1 VAEACIFC
9 QIASGAVPATVV
21 HETADTLAFRD
32 INPRA
37 PVHVL
42 VIPRRHIA
50 SLDEL
55 GPDDADLAAR
65 LLLAAA
71 DVARHERLAERG
83 YRVISNVGAW
93 GGQTVDHLHLHVM
106 GGRAFNWPPG

>member
-1 VAEACIFC
+1 VAEACTFC
-9 QIASGAVPATVV
+9 QIASGTIPATVV
-21 HETADTLAFRD
+21 NETTDTLAFRD

-37 PVHVL
+37 PIHVL
-42 VIPRRHIA
+42 VIPRRHVA
-50 SLDEL
+50 SLDALGENDAEL
-55 GPDDADLAAR
+55 ASR

-71 DVARHERLAERG
+71 AVARQEGLAERG
-83 YRVISNVGAW
+83 YRVISNVGTW